1 MLGLGS
7 TLLTMATVQHPG
19 RNMQW
24 AQIPPAPGLTHI
36 SDEEWACAVE
46 LLFFHENTKRPG

>member
-1 MLGLGS
+1 MLVSGS

-24 AQIPPAPGLTHI
+24 AQIALVPALAHI

-46 LLFFHENTKRPG
+46 LLFFHKDVKRLQ

>member
-1 MLGLGS
+1 MGLGS
-7 TLLTMATVQHPG
+7 TLLRMAMVQRPG

-24 AQIPPAPGLTHI
+24 AQIASALGFTRI

-46 LLFFHENTKRPG
+46 LLLFHKNAERPG

>member
-1 MLGLGS
+1 MLILGS

-24 AQIPPAPGLTHI
+24 AQITPVPGHAHI